1 MRYHEGLAIF
11 SNTDIYWHSMMILWF
26 PQCFLLK
33 LSSLYVPIL
42 FQLCSIHIS
51 PMPCTYSRPCGINKL
66 WTMAPWGQQW
76 HGEVEMSKIS
86 TGCLACIDL
95 FLCLINNKIL
105 LFVSIITS
113 FWIWTWFR
121 YYSIDLYCYMDTIFF
136 CLPSAF
142 CNQPILF
149 SIKSPRRDVSILM
162 VTLTWASRLLA

>member
-1 MRYHEGLAIF
+1 MWYLCGRGDLMDEHIMRYHEGLAIF

-76 HGEVEMSKIS
+76 HGEVEMRKIS
-86 TGCLACIDL
+86 TGCLACIDF
-95 FLCLINNKIL
+95 FLCLMASFVEEADIGQGDIIKLEINLNAAPLCPIPSL
-105 LFVSIITS
+105 LCQTS
-113 FWIWTWFR
+113 LLESFR
-121 YYSIDLYCYMDTIFF
+121 
-136 CLPSAF
+136 CLLGNF
-142 CNQPILF
+142 
-149 SIKSPRRDVSILM
+149 
-162 VTLTWASRLLA
+162 